1 MDLDGRQPEKLK
13 KPYPAFSLATAHH
26 LTRTT
31 LPAQRSGFYKALHLT
46 EATPPSNHSI
56 SSLYGLDFATV

>member
-26 LTRTT
+26 LLRTT
-31 LPAQRSGFYKALHLT
+31 LPAQRSGFYKTLHPT
-46 EATPPSNHSI
+46 EATLLSHHSI
-56 SSLYGLDFATV
+56 STFTGLSL